1 MKKYLEQTGWLLNP
15 NPDKR
20 KGKRSGMQCWIPG
33 TRWYFDESTG
43 TLSGEGIQ
51 VDGQLAQTIVAH
63 SKEVEPGFG
72 AIVDSS
78 NYKSI
83 IGHLIDQG
91 KINMEDLKDALKQE
105 EFEDAET
112 EEDTIDYQRYF
123 FDQHRFQYRHWLNLD
138 PPSKDL
144 IQEAEEEERRK
155 AILDEYAERNEKPS

>member
-1 MKKYLEQTGWLLNP
+1 MTKYLEQTGWLLNP
-15 NPDKR
+15 HPDNR
-20 KGKRSGMQCWIPG
+20 KGKRAGMQCWNPG

-43 TLSGEGIQ
+43 TLSGEGVL

-63 SKEVEPGFG
+63 SKEVDPGVG
-72 AIVDSS
+72 AILDSS
-78 NYKSI
+78 NCTSI
-83 IGHLIDQG
+83 IGRLIDQG

-123 FDQHRFQYRHWLNLD
+123 FDQHRFRYRHWLTLD